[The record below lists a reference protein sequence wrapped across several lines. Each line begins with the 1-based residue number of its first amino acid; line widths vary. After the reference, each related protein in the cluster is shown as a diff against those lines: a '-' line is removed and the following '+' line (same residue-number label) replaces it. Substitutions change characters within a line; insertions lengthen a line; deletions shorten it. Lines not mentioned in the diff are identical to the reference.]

1 MAVSKRN
8 TASPLTQQPPL
19 TISRVALY
27 ARVSTLNGQD
37 PEMQLSELREYASR
51 RGLDRHHRVRR
62 SGCIRLEGI
71 TS

>member
-8 TASPLTQQPPL
+8 TASFHAQEVPL

-37 PEMQLSELREYASR
+37 PEMQLSELRQYASR
-51 RGLDRHHRVRR
+51 RGWSITREYIDRGV
-62 SGCIRLEGI
+62 SGSNESRP
-71 TS
+71 